1 MSESAFFMLVPMS
14 LTVPAKLPVA
24 VNVVL
29 SETFVTSLHA
39 PVT

>member
-1 MSESAFFMLVPMS
+1 MPESASSMPVSMS
-14 LTVPAKLPVA
+14 LTVPVKLPVA